1 MMRMEDIEEKER
13 KEDEEN
19 VKEGLGR
26 EVAGAGAGEL
36 VGVDEE
42 ASVGVTG
49 VHREHPVV
57 DVLLGALRLVAGGQQ
72 PAGAVRE
79 QAGLQPGGLGV
90 VVVTVAVS
98 LGDVLED
105 DPPVALNIDG
115 PCDLGV
121 VHVGGTEVALGSD
134 PVGSVV
140 LAGSLAGS
148 GVVRVVEALLLRL
161 GDHLNEVVS
170 ALVSDVGV
178 LLEEE
183 SVLGD
188 LERDVVG
195 GVLLVHHAE
204 REVGALGALGG
215 RLGVTVS
222 VSGGGVGRGV
232 DGGGAVGGGGRVD
245 GVMHRVHQLVRPDE
259 GRDEDEETCNLA
271 N

>member
-161 GDHLNEVVS
+161 GDHLHEVVS
-170 ALVSDVGV
+170 TLVSDVGV
-178 LLEEE
+178 LLQEE
-183 SVLGD
+183 SVLAD
-188 LERDVVG
+188 LGGDVVSG
-195 GVLLVHHAE
+195 ILLVQDT
-204 REVGALGALGG
+204 VG
-215 RLGVTVS
+215 
-222 VSGGGVGRGV
+222 
-232 DGGGAVGGGGRVD
+232 
-245 GVMHRVHQLVRPDE
+245 E
-259 GRDEDEETCNLA
+259 I
-271 N
+271 